1 MFARPPV
8 LWTWLQEENKM
19 KLTSKPLAIIIV
31 VILFGSIGITTALGW
46 WSTESLKQAATFT
59 EGEFAGQP
67 NPADIRGSYTFG
79 DIEKNFDVP
88 AADLAIAFGL
98 PEGSDAAAYSVK
110 SLEEVYANL
119 EGGIEVG
126 TSSIRLFTAWYTGL
140 PFEITDEIFLP
151 RPAVELLKAKGSLT
165 TEQLA
170 YLDTHTVELPAFMPA
185 VEGTPAPVIE
195 ETPIQSETARTIKGK
210 TIFGEV
216 LDWGVSQ
223 EVIETILGT
232 PMPDRL
238 IKIKDYCTEKG
249 LDFETIKTNLQ
260 VEIDKLPAP

>member
-1 MFARPPV
+1 
-8 LWTWLQEENKM
+8 M
-19 KLTSKPLAIIIV
+19 KLTSKPLAVILL
-31 VILFGSIGITTALGW
+31 VILFGSIGVTTALGW
-46 WSTESLKQAATFT
+46 WSTESSKQAATFT

-126 TSSIRLFTAWYTGL
+126 TSSVRLFTAFYTGL
-140 PFEITDEIFLP
+140 PFDLTDEIYLP
-151 RPAVELLKAKGSLT
+151 RPAVDLLKAKATLT
-165 TEQLA
+165 ADQLA
-170 YLDTHTVELPAFMPA
+170 YLDAHVVDLPTVLPV
-185 VEGTPAPVIE
+185 VEGTPAPVVE
-195 ETPIQSETARTIKGK
+195 ETHVVDATDRTLKGK
-210 TIFGEV
+210 TTFGEV
-216 LDWGVSQ
+216 LDWGVSK

-238 IKIKDYCTEKG
+238 IKVKDYCTEKG